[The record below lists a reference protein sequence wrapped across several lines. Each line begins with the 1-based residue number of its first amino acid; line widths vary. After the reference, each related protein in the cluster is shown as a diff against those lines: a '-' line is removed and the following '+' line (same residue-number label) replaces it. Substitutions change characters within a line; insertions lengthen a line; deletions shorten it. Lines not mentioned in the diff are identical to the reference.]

1 MNKSLKDISWKVTE
15 DEYRKDPSL
24 SYSTLARFER
34 SGFEGLAS
42 LFEKIETP
50 SLTFGSAVDSIITG
64 GEEEFNERFMVADY
78 PNIPDTIIK
87 IVKRVFFLWGSTY
100 LSLSEIPED
109 KILEVAKEFNY
120 QPTWGS
126 AAKMKHIMTGES
138 YYNLL
143 FLAGDRAIISTSLYT
158 DVLNTVRALKE
169 SEATKWY
176 FDYNDPF
183 DTSIERFYQLKFKA
197 TFDNVD
203 YRCMMDEVI
212 VDHKNKKIYLIDL
225 KTSGKP
231 EYLFSK
237 SFLEWRYDIQGRLYY
252 RIFKDNVEKDDYFKD
267 FEIEPYRFIVVNR
280 NSLNPKIWVFS
291 GTTIYGEIK
300 HPNTVLRDP
309 FDIGGELDYYL
320 KNNSKVPLGIKDEN
334 IIEDWI

>member
-87 IVKRVFFLWGSTY
+87 IVKRLFFLWGTNYS
-100 LSLSEIPED
+100 SLSEIPED

-143 FLAGDRAIISTSLYT
+143 FLAGDRAIINTSLYT

-212 VDHKNKKIYLIDL
+212 VDHTNKKIYLM
-225 KTSGKP
+225 KK
-231 EYLFSK
+231 F
-237 SFLEWRYDIQGRLYY
+237 YDFH
-252 RIFKDNVEKDDYFKD
+252 IFKPFLSVYKFMINYLHID
-267 FEIEPYRFIVVNR
+267 
-280 NSLNPKIWVFS
+280 
-291 GTTIYGEIK
+291 IK
-300 HPNTVLRDP
+300 
-309 FDIGGELDYYL
+309 
-320 KNNSKVPLGIKDEN
+320 
-334 IIEDWI
+334 W